1 MIELPYEKPED
12 FEAFWHQATHEALHH
27 PLKVVDWQ
35 FKTTRTATH
44 EVDTFAFEGIDGTLK
59 YGWLAYPEGARGTA
73 AVLWLPPYGRES
85 KLPDVYGTREGMVS
99 LSFNFHGESPFHQ
112 EAYAIERGYF
122 ASGADEPETWVFRRM
137 FQDAVIASRIL
148 QAQVQVDANRIS
160 VSGMSQG
167 GGLSIWQGAWNPII
181 KRVCAD
187 MPFLSTIG
195 NTLLNSV
202 YRYPLKELKDFMDT
216 IPVGEAR
223 VLHTLSYF
231 DTAFQAEHCTIP
243 TQVSLGLK
251 DPACRPDTV
260 RAAYQ
265 ALRGERNL
273 IEYDHGHDWHPDMV
287 QNNLSWFNKQP

>member
-12 FEAFWHQATHEALHH
+12 FEAFWHQTTYEALHH
-27 PLKVVDWQ
+27 PLQVVDWQ
-35 FKTTRTATH
+35 FRATTTESH
-44 EVDTFAFEGIDGTLK
+44 HVDTFTFIGIDGTEK
-59 YGWLAYPEGARGTA
+59 HGWLAYPEGARSLKSF
-73 AVLWLPPYGRES
+73 LWLPPYGRES
-85 KLPDVYGTREGMVS
+85 KLPDQYGTREGMVS
-99 LSFNFHGESPFHQ
+99 LSFNFHGEPAFHQ
-112 EAYAIERGYF
+112 ESYVQERGYF
-122 ASGADEPETWVFRRM
+122 ATGADEPETWVFRRM

-148 QAQVQVDANRIS
+148 QAQVQVDADHVS

-181 KRVCAD
+181 KRVCSD

-195 NTLLNSV
+195 NTLVKGV
-202 YRYPLKELKDFMDT
+202 YRYPLKELRDFMQT

-231 DTAFQAEHCTIP
+231 DTAFQAEYCTIP

-260 RAAYQ
+260 RAAYN

-273 IEYDHGHDWHPDMV
+273 IEYDHGHDYHPDMIL
-287 QNNLSWFNKQP
+287 NNLSWFAAK

>member
-59 YGWLAYPEGARGTA
+59 YGWLAYPEGARGA
-73 AVLWLPPYGRES
+73 AAFLWLPPYGRES
-85 KLPDVYGTREGMVS
+85 KLPDAYGTREGMVS

-243 TQVSLGLK
+243 TQISLGLK

-265 ALRGERNL
+265 ALCGERNL

-287 QNNLSWFNKQP
+287 LNNLSWFNK

>member
-1 MIELPYEKPED
+1 MINLPYEKPED

-35 FKTTRTATH
+35 FNSTQTESHR
-44 EVDTFAFEGIDGTLK
+44 VDTFAFEGIDGSVK
-59 YGWLAYPEGARGTA
+59 YGWLAYPEGARSERSF
-73 AVLWLPPYGRES
+73 LWLPPYGRES
-85 KLPDVYGTREGMVS
+85 KLPDQYGTRPGMVS
-99 LSFNFHGESPFHQ
+99 MSFNFHGEAPFHQ
-112 EAYAIERGYF
+112 ESYVIERGYF
-122 ASGADEPETWVFRRM
+122 ADGAEEPETWIFRRM
-137 FQDAVIASRIL
+137 FQDAVIASRLL
-148 QAQVQVDANRIS
+148 QAQVQVDANHIG

-167 GGLSIWQGAWNPII
+167 GGMSIWLGAWNPVIS
-181 KRVCAD
+181 RVCAD

-231 DTAFQAEHCTIP
+231 DTAFQAEHCTVS
-243 TQVSLGLK
+243 TQISLGIK

-260 RAAYQ
+260 RAAYN
-265 ALRGERNL
+265 AVTGERNL
-273 IEYDHGHDWHPDMV
+273 IEYDHGHDYHPGMV
-287 QNNLSWFNKQP
+287 QNNLDWFLK